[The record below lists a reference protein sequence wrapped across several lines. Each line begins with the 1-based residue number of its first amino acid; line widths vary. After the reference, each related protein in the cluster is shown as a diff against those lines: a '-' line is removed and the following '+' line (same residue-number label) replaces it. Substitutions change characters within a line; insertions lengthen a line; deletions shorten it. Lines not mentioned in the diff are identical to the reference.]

1 MNESSSP
8 CKHLLQGGILDPLGC
23 IHVTPRRKLGTG
35 IQNIKLMN
43 LLRSGACACLLLLAL
58 CASAGAH
65 VILAEDT
72 PGVLDLTSSTQVL
85 ENVDR
90 GLDLAAVRSPALDAR
105 FRTLA
110 PGETTFGYAHG
121 IYWFRFEIESRLP
134 APVRRALVID
144 YPLLD
149 HVTLYRIETDGR
161 ITTREIGDRTP
172 FSTRDLIDRHLNV
185 LLDFAPGKR
194 SQFYLRIDSQSSMQV
209 PLLLADPRDYL
220 STQLTNQ
227 IGLGLYYGI
236 LIALTLY
243 NLLLFASVRD
253 ANFLWYALYGA
264 SYCLMLLCLNGLAF
278 QYFWPDSPQWG
289 NLATLLS
296 VSFSLAMVL
305 QFSRRFLDLARHA
318 PHLDVLLRV
327 TLGLAIALGV
337 AALVVPYGIV
347 IQMQTVLAVAVA
359 PLILIGAFRVM
370 RHFAPARH
378 FALAWSML
386 LIGTVIFA
394 SVALGI
400 MPKIALTEYSIQIGS
415 AAEMIL
421 LSFALAYRINVLTA
435 ENERIQ
441 HEARA
446 ELESRV
452 RARTSDLDS
461 ALQRLEHA
469 NSRLDDFARRDGL
482 TGLYNRRHLDEA
494 LATACARARSDALP
508 MALMMVD
515 IDHFKTIN
523 DRYGHSVGDI
533 CLRAVAAAL
542 GGTLP
547 SDAILARY
555 GGEEFAIV
563 LPRADAGSATALAET
578 VRSAIERRP
587 IVVES
592 HQIELTVSVGLH
604 LVPHGT
610 FCEAQDLLRRADARL
625 YAAKRG
631 GRNRIEIS
639 TYG

>member
-1 MNESSSP
+1 
-8 CKHLLQGGILDPLGC
+8 
-23 IHVTPRRKLGTG
+23 
-35 IQNIKLMN
+35 MN
-43 LLRSGACACLLLLAL
+43 LLRSGACACLLLFAL
-58 CASAGAH
+58 CAAAGAQ
-65 VILAEDT
+65 VVLTEDM
-72 PGVLDLTSSTQVL
+72 PGVLDLTASSEVL

-105 FRTLA
+105 FRALA

-121 IYWFRFEIESRLP
+121 NYWFRFEVENRLP
-134 APVRRALVID
+134 TPTRRALIID

-149 HVTLYRIETDGR
+149 HVTVYRIAGDGSIAIR
-161 ITTREIGDRTP
+161 DIGDRTP
-172 FSTRDLIDRHLNV
+172 FSTRDLVDRHLNV
-185 LLDFAPGKR
+185 LLDFAPGER
-194 SQFYLRIDSQSSMQV
+194 SLFYLRIDSESSMQV
-209 PLLLADPRDYL
+209 PLLLASSREYL
-220 STQLTNQ
+220 AAQLTNQ
-227 IGLGLYYGI
+227 LGLGLYYGI

-253 ANFLWYALYGA
+253 TNFLWYALYG
-264 SYCLMLLCLNGLAF
+264 SGYCMMLLCLNGLAF

-296 VSFSLAMVL
+296 ISFSLAAVL
-305 QFSRRFLDLARHA
+305 QFSRRFLDLARRA
-318 PHLDVLLRV
+318 PVLDKALRV
-327 TLGLAIALGV
+327 ILGASVALGI
-337 AALVVPYGIV
+337 AALVAPYSVV
-347 IQMQTVLAVAVA
+347 IRLQTLLAVGTA
-359 PLILIGAFRVM
+359 PVILIAAFRIM
-370 RHFAPARH
+370 RDFAPARH
-378 FALAWSML
+378 FALAWSVL
-386 LIGTVIFA
+386 LIGTVIYA
-394 SVALGI
+394 AVALGI
-400 MPKIALTEYSIQIGS
+400 LPKVALTEYSIQIGS

-421 LSFALAYRINVLTA
+421 LSFALAYRINLLTA

-441 HEARA
+441 REART
-446 ELESRV
+446 ELESAV
-452 RARTSDLDS
+452 RARTADLDS

-482 TGLYNRRHLDEA
+482 TGLYNRRHLDET
-494 LATACARARSDALP
+494 LAMACTRARSDGLP

-515 IDHFKTIN
+515 IDHFKAIN

-542 GGTLP
+542 NGTLP

-604 LVPHGT
+604 LVPHGVA
-610 FCEAQDLLRRADARL
+610 CEAQDLLRRADARL

-639 TYG
+639 TYA

>member
-1 MNESSSP
+1 MKP
-8 CKHLLQGGILDPLGC
+8 
-23 IHVTPRRKLGTG
+23 
-35 IQNIKLMN
+35 
-43 LLRSGACACLLLLAL
+43 LRSGALACLLLFAL
-58 CASAGAH
+58 CAPAGAQ
-65 VILAEDT
+65 VTLSPDT
-72 PGVLDLTSSTQVL
+72 PGVLDLTSSVQVL
-85 ENVDR
+85 ENADR
-90 GLDLAAVRSPALDAR
+90 GLDLAAVRSPVLDAS

-121 IYWFRFEIESRLP
+121 NYWFRFSVENALP
-134 APVRRALVID
+134 DVVRRALVID

-149 HVTLYRIETDGR
+149 HVTVYSIGADGSVVS
-161 ITTREIGDRTP
+161 REIGDRTP
-172 FSTRDLIDRHLNV
+172 FSTRDLPDRHLNI
-185 LLDFAPGKR
+185 LLDFPPGER

-209 PLLLADPRDYL
+209 PLLLADPRSYL
-220 STQLTNQ
+220 GMQLTTQL
-227 IGLGLYYGI
+227 GLGLYYDI
-236 LIALTLY
+236 LVALTLY

-264 SYCLMLLCLNGLAF
+264 SYCMMLFCLNGLAF
-278 QYFWPDSPQWG
+278 QHFWPDSPRWG
-289 NLATLLS
+289 NLATLFS

-318 PHLDVLLRV
+318 PALDLPLRIA
-327 TLGLAIALGV
+327 LGLAVLLGV
-337 AALVVPYGIV
+337 AALVAPYRYI
-347 IQMQTVLAVAVA
+347 IQAQTLLAIGVA
-359 PLILIGAFRVM
+359 PLILAGAFRIM
-370 RHFAPARH
+370 RRFTPARH

-386 LIGTVIFA
+386 LLGTVVYA
-394 SVALGI
+394 SVALGLL
-400 MPKIALTEYSIQIGS
+400 PKISLTEYSIQIGS

-421 LSFALAYRINVLTA
+421 LSFALAYRINLLTS

-452 RARTSDLDS
+452 LARTADLDS

-469 NSRLDDFARRDGL
+469 NTRLDDFARRDGL
-482 TGLYNRRHLDEA
+482 TGLYNRRHLDEV
-494 LATACARARSDALP
+494 LGDACARARSDALP

-542 GGTLP
+542 RGMLP
-547 SDAILARY
+547 ADATLARY

-563 LPRADAGSATALAET
+563 LPHADAGSATALAET

-587 IVVES
+587 IVIEA

-604 LVPHGT
+604 LVPDGAP
-610 FCEAQDLLRRADARL
+610 CEAQDLLRRADARL